1 MSFESESVNENVFF
15 VKGKVHCVV
24 ATLDGKELRQKAGK
38 ILIRYRFFR
47 FRRKTNLKQKNLKKE
62 LNIMETN
69 VKKVFLSEDE
79 NFDSCYIFSPS
90 TTKKRIIGGK
100 TYQIQRY
107 FNGNREFDNSMKKIA
122 TNNYYKN
129 MS

>member
-38 ILIRYRFFR
+38 TLIRYRFFR

-62 LNIMETN
+62 LNVMETN
-69 VKKVFLSEDE
+69 VKKVFLLEDE
-79 NFDSCYIFSPS
+79 NFDSSYIFSPS
-90 TTKKRIIGGK
+90 AIKKRIIGGK
-100 TYQIQRY
+100 TYRVQRY
-107 FNGNREFDNSMKKIA
+107 FNGNRDFDNSMKKIA

-129 MS
+129 RS

>member
-15 VKGKVHCVV
+15 VKGKVHCFI

-38 ILIRYRFFR
+38 ILIRYRFCR

-69 VKKVFLSEDE
+69 VKKVFLSKDE

-90 TTKKRIIGGK
+90 AIKKRTIGGK
-100 TYQIQRY
+100 TYHIQRY

-129 MS
+129 RS